1 MAVLDTYACSLEDAD
16 AEPIWMALLDIARSI
31 KSTENIILFTDR
43 LSLSI
48 PKNRIDESI
57 KLRETI
63 SLEFPIAGK
72 FLSYD
77 LACDLI
83 KVGRSD
89 DAKELML
96 VYLGISQKDCEELVE
111 EFLKDEGFLTDEGVW
126 SDRKSIIDYALE
138 DEDLLP
144 IQEFLK
150 EIKNQEN
157 LDNNEPNTVFEETI
171 TIESREIEGPT
182 LNINIGSHG
191 SHNIP
196 MERAALI
203 SVQNPKTKE
212 YLVPNLKPDKLAKAI
227 NHYAP
232 SVNVADVL
240 LHADTTFWGSAKD
253 GFILTYSH
261 LYASSDKLKI
271 KVLPVT
277 DISKIEYTNN
287 DSTVYVNGEAFF
299 HCKAGSFSSP
309 AVIVPIIDAV
319 RFILK
324 LDN

>member
-1 MAVLDTYACSLEDAD
+1 MKNC
-16 AEPIWMALLDIARSI
+16 P
-31 KSTENIILFTDR
+31 KCSTENNDEDGQKFCSGCGTSLQGDLEKLLESLGLAMHWPLFELNDLKTIKDLR
-43 LSLSI
+43 LL
-48 PKNRIDESI
+48 
-57 KLRETI
+57 
-63 SLEFPIAGK
+63 
-72 FLSYD
+72 
-77 LACDLI
+77 
-83 KVGRSD
+83 D
-89 DAKELML
+89 DQNFNE
-96 VYLGISQKDCEELVE
+96 LGIPYGDKIRI
-111 EFLKDEGFLTDEGVW
+111 
-126 SDRKSIIDYALE
+126 RKAM
-138 DEDLLP
+138 
-144 IQEFLK
+144 
-150 EIKNQEN
+150 
-157 LDNNEPNTVFEETI
+157 
-171 TIESREIEGPT
+171 ESSTG
-182 LNINIGSHG
+182 HG

-203 SVQNPKTKE
+203 SVQIPKTKE